1 MLKREIPRVAPKA
14 YEYVKHVLDFGFR
27 NAHSVGVGERLER
40 EFAERM
46 GQRHGLAICNG
57 TATLQTAL
65 MAAGVGVGDEVIVP
79 PFTVFASAAAAL
91 HCNAVPVM
99 ADVDPDTWTLDV
111 EDVKRKLTP
120 NTKAIIPVAICGL
133 MCDMDPI
140 MALATE
146 HDLIVIED
154 NAQCYLGYYKGRVS
168 GSIGHFASFSF
179 QSSKT
184 LTCGDGGI
192 LICSDDDLALAARK
206 AATIGYKDVTVK
218 PGDTVVSETLR
229 CQPEYQRHDSIGW
242 NQRMPEVACAVALA
256 ELERLDELTEMR
268 MAAGRALDEVVADCD
283 WLVPQKTP
291 EDCVN
296 SCWNYPV
303 RILRD
308 DIVWNEL
315 LQKFVELGGDGF
327 YGAYQ
332 PIHLEPVFANL
343 NKAVDKQP
351 ERWPHF
357 TGRLPRYEKGL
368 CPIWE
373 AIQPRIA
380 MLKTNYWDTDSIEQ
394 QADVLAKTI
403 ACFDA

>member
-1 MLKREIPRVAPKA
+1 
-14 YEYVKHVLDFGFR
+14 
-27 NAHSVGVGERLER
+27 
-40 EFAERM
+40 
-46 GQRHGLAICNG
+46 
-57 TATLQTAL
+57 
-65 MAAGVGVGDEVIVP
+65 
-79 PFTVFASAAAAL
+79 
-91 HCNAVPVM
+91 
-99 ADVDPDTWTLDV
+99 
-111 EDVKRKLTP
+111 
-120 NTKAIIPVAICGL
+120 
-133 MCDMDPI
+133 
-140 MALATE
+140 
-146 HDLIVIED
+146 
-154 NAQCYLGYYKGRVS
+154 
-168 GSIGHFASFSF
+168 
-179 QSSKT
+179 
-184 LTCGDGGI
+184 
-192 LICSDDDLALAARK
+192 
-206 AATIGYKDVTVK
+206 
-218 PGDTVVSETLR
+218 
-229 CQPEYQRHDSIGW
+229 
-242 NQRMPEVACAVALA
+242 MPEVACAVALA